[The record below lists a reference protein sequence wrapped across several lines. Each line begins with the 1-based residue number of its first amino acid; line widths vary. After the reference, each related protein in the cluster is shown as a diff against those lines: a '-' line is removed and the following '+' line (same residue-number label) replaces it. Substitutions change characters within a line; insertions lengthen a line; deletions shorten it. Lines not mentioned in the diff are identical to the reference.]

1 MFSSHRIYLVKG
13 LIKHPVYKNQYIGF
27 DLKYDVDDLID
38 LDESE
43 LREIYKN
50 KSFFRKIRL
59 NKQPNVLEKSY
70 ALNFKPYSEFSEE
83 EIYRKCKNLENQNFI
98 KNLTSILEKESVEVA
113 ENQSQEDILEEETIY
128 SKNLA
133 YKDSII
139 MSDFHKYSWEEK
151 WVFAEKFMDNR
162 LKYFAAKHIFRNSP
176 ESLPKKIFHY
186 LHSKIA
192 ENFFH

>member
-1 MFSSHRIYLVKG
+1 M
-13 LIKHPVYKNQYIGF
+13 
-27 DLKYDVDDLID
+27 
-38 LDESE
+38 
-43 LREIYKN
+43 
-50 KSFFRKIRL
+50 

-139 MSDFHKYSWEEK
+139 MNDFHKYSWEEK

-176 ESLPKKIFHY
+176 ESLPKKYFIIFTVK
-186 LHSKIA
+186 LQRSC
-192 ENFFH
+192 FH